1 MSLSL
6 EQQQQCR
13 MVADWI
19 KTARSVVAFTGAGI
33 STESGIPD
41 FRSPGGVW
49 ANSTPVLYQDFV
61 RSAAARQEAWRQKAV
76 AFREFRDCG
85 PNQGHSLLAQW
96 ESRGLLRGLVTQ
108 NIDGLHQRAGSRR
121 VLELHGTALEVVC
134 LECGA
139 RYPSAPLMD
148 RYELE
153 RHPPEC
159 ERCQGMLKH
168 ATISFGQPLDDEVW
182 RESLSLCAMADVL
195 LAIGSSLVVEPAASL
210 PRAAAQADAKLVIIN
225 RDPTPLDSRAA
236 VTLRA
241 SIGQTLAAINE
252 ALERPGV

>member
-1 MSLSL
+1 MPLSPDQL
-6 EQQQQCR
+6 RQCR
-13 MVADWI
+13 AVADLM
-19 KTARSVVAFTGAGI
+19 TSARSVVAFTGAGI

-49 ANSTPVLYQDFV
+49 ATSKPVLYQDFLC
-61 RSAAARQEAWRQKAV
+61 SAAARQEAWRQKAV

-85 PNQGHSLLAQW
+85 PNQGHLILADW

-148 RYELE
+148 RYGLE
-153 RHPPEC
+153 QQPPAC
-159 ERCQGMLKH
+159 ERCRGMLKH

-182 RESLSLCAMADVL
+182 RDSLSLCAMADVL

-210 PRAAAQADAKLVIIN
+210 PRAAAEADAKLVVIN

-236 VTLRA
+236 VTLHA
-241 SIGQTLAAINE
+241 SIGETLAAIDE
-252 ALERPGV
+252 ALDHRVV